1 MKLSTPLPLLNHNR
15 SHPVR
20 VRGLKRDNTCI
31 WYGGGYESHPVRVR
45 GLKLE
50 FEVNH
55 GVVKTS
61 HPVRV
66 RGLKLGGDG

>member
-1 MKLSTPLPLLNHNR
+1 MKHRARLVER
-15 SHPVR
+15 RR
-20 VRGLKRDNTCI
+20 VA
-31 WYGGGYESHPVRVR
+31 SHPVRVR